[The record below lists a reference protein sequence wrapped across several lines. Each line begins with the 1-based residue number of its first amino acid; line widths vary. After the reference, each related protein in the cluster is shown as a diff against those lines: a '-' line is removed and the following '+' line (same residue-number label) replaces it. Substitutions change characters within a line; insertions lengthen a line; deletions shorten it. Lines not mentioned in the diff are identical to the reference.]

1 MLNEKNQF
9 SPFDFSVDDQEVGSL
24 VPETDIQSEWSKI
37 ESAIKNE
44 LGINFYID
52 FLKDFLIQNDKTIVS
67 KPQITELLK
76 STMGHGIKTSDINV
90 IIDYLMLYELL
101 LPDTSN
107 TYYVSIQDDD
117 SMRESL
123 LRNMIRTIV

>member
-1 MLNEKNQF
+1 MLTEKTQF
-9 SPFDFSVDDQEVGSL
+9 SPFDLSIDDQEVGSL

-52 FLKDFLIQNDKTIVS
+52 FLKDFLIQNDQNIVTKKDIS
-67 KPQITELLK
+67 DLLK
-76 STMGHGIKTSDINV
+76 STMGHGVKKSDINV
-90 IIDYLMLYELL
+90 IIDYLLLYELL
-101 LPDTSN
+101 VLDTN
-107 TYYVSIQDDD
+107 DTYYVSIQDDD

-123 LRNMIRTIV
+123 LRTMIRTIV